1 MLLLILLGL
10 VLDVDIN
17 IYLIVF
23 FIGLNLFTIIYIH
36 SQVKWLVLYLFSFDL
51 SLSRLY
57 LHLGWACLWRWLHT
71 LVRYLLVRDVFFLL
85 FFRVKIVAYVQSFA
99 SLLCETIFITVG
111 HLVIDSNFKLLSGIV
126 AVKCRFPKQLMSY

>member
-23 FIGLNLFTIIYIH
+23 FIRLNLFTIIYIH
-36 SQVKWLVLYLFSFDL
+36 SQVKWLILYLFSFDL
-51 SLSRLY
+51 SLSRLH

>member
-10 VLDVDIN
+10 VLDVDID

-36 SQVKWLVLYLFSFDL
+36 SQVKWLILYLFSFDL
-51 SLSRLY
+51 SLSWLH

-85 FFRVKIVAYVQSFA
+85 FFRVKIVANVQSFA

-111 HLVIDSNFKLLSGIV
+111 HLVIDSNFKLLPGIV

>member
-23 FIGLNLFTIIYIH
+23 FIRLNLFTIIYIH
-36 SQVKWLVLYLFSFDL
+36 SQVKWLILYLFSFDL

>member
-10 VLDVDIN
+10 VLDVDID

-51 SLSRLY
+51 SLSRLH

-85 FFRVKIVAYVQSFA
+85 FFRIKIVANVQSFA
-99 SLLCETIFITVG
+99 SLLCKTIFITVG
-111 HLVIDSNFKLLSGIV
+111 HLVIDSNFKLLPGIL
-126 AVKCRFPKQLMSY
+126 AVICCFPKQLMSY

>member
-23 FIGLNLFTIIYIH
+23 FIRLNLFTIIYIH

-71 LVRYLLVRDVFFLL
+71 LVRYLLVRDIFFLL
-85 FFRVKIVAYVQSFA
+85 FFRVKIVANVQSFA

-111 HLVIDSNFKLLSGIV
+111 HLVIDSNFKLLPGIV

>member
-23 FIGLNLFTIIYIH
+23 FIRLNLFTIIYIH

>member
-23 FIGLNLFTIIYIH
+23 FIRLNLFTIIYIH

-85 FFRVKIVAYVQSFA
+85 FFRVKIVANVQSFA

>member
-23 FIGLNLFTIIYIH
+23 FIRLNLFTIIYIH

-111 HLVIDSNFKLLSGIV
+111 HLVIDSNFKLLPGIV

>member
-23 FIGLNLFTIIYIH
+23 FIRLNLFTIIYIH

-85 FFRVKIVAYVQSFA
+85 FFRVKIVANVQSFA

-111 HLVIDSNFKLLSGIV
+111 HLVIDSNFKLLPGIV

>member
-10 VLDVDIN
+10 VLDVDID

-51 SLSRLY
+51 SLSRLH

-85 FFRVKIVAYVQSFA
+85 FFRVKIVANVQSFA

-111 HLVIDSNFKLLSGIV
+111 HLVIDSNFKLLPGIV